1 MVNIIYLSDKP
12 FALMEVP
19 SAFLKRR
26 SKIVSFGR
34 QFNINIDSHMH
45 FNLAMKCDRT
55 KGSLTHIENPSV
67 EEFGGKFPDIG
78 LKETSLQVINQE
90 G

>member
-1 MVNIIYLSDKP
+1 
-12 FALMEVP
+12 
-19 SAFLKRR
+19 
-26 SKIVSFGR
+26 
-34 QFNINIDSHMH
+34 MH

-78 LKETSLQVINQE
+78 LKETSLQAINQE

>member
-1 MVNIIYLSDKP
+1 M
-12 FALMEVP
+12 
-19 SAFLKRR
+19 
-26 SKIVSFGR
+26 
-34 QFNINIDSHMH
+34 Q

-55 KGSLTHIENPSV
+55 KGSLSTHIENPSV
-67 EEFGGKFPDIG
+67 EEFGGKFPDNIG